1 MKHASSTHNSFKI
14 TFRAMLLMAA
24 LLIVS
29 CTEEAEPYPD
39 LVTEFA
45 DIRTDAD
52 GMFIDMTTDDGTC
65 YSITNTNIQPHRPDT
80 IYRAVAGFVS
90 NGSSTEPY
98 AQIYTLT
105 GAQVLADSTAI
116 LRHDP
121 TGIESMWMGGR
132 YINMQLTAKTQGG
145 RHTWGYAIDFIEEA
159 GEKGRA
165 HTHYHLSLHHNQGND
180 PTSYSQTHYCS
191 ILTTQLPQY
200 ENTDTIT
207 VSVHTFKG
215 IKSWT
220 FSN

>member
-1 MKHASSTHNSFKI
+1 MRHALSTHESFKI
-14 TFRAMLLMAA
+14 TLRAMLLMAA

-29 CTEEAEPYPD
+29 CTEEAEPYPE

-80 IYRAVAGFVS
+80 TYRAVVGFVS
-90 NGSSTEPY
+90 NGSSTEPHS
-98 AQIYTLT
+98 QIYTLT

-121 TGIESMWMGGR
+121 TGIESMWMEGR
-132 YINMQLTAKTQGG
+132 YVNMQLTAKTQGG

-165 HTHYHLSLHHNQGND
+165 HTHYHLSRITNKATIPHPIHKRITV
-180 PTSYSQTHYCS
+180 PYSQPNCHNTKKR
-191 ILTTQLPQY
+191 TRLPY
-200 ENTDTIT
+200 PYTL
-207 VSVHTFKG
+207 SRA
-215 IKSWT
+215 
-220 FSN
+220 

>member
-1 MKHASSTHNSFKI
+1 MKHALSIHESLKI
-14 TFRAMLLMAA
+14 TLRAMLLMAA

-52 GMFIDMTTDDGTC
+52 GMFIDMTTDDGIC

-80 IYRAVAGFVS
+80 TYRAVAGFVS
-90 NGSSTEPY
+90 NGSSTEPH

-116 LRHDP
+116 LRQDP
-121 TGIESMWMGGR
+121 TGVESMWHEGQH
-132 YINMQLTAKTQGG
+132 INMQLTAKTHGG
-145 RHTWGYAIDFIEEA
+145 RHTWGYAIDFIKEGGKKE
-159 GEKGRA
+159 RA
-165 HTHYHLSLHHNQGND
+165 HAHYHLSLHHNQGDD
-180 PTSYSQTHYCS
+180 PTSYSQTYYCS
-191 ILTTQLPQY
+191 IHTTQLPQY

-207 VSVHTFKG
+207 VSVHTFQG
-215 IKSWT
+215 IKSWR
-220 FSN
+220 FPN

>member
-1 MKHASSTHNSFKI
+1 MRHALSTHESFKI
-14 TFRAMLLMAA
+14 TLRAMLLMAA
-24 LLIVS
+24 LLIIS
-29 CTEEAEPYPD
+29 CTKEAEPYPD

-52 GMFIDMTTDDGTC
+52 GMFIDMTTDDGIC

-80 IYRAVAGFVS
+80 TYRAVAGFVS
-90 NGSSTEPY
+90 NGSSTEPH

-116 LRHDP
+116 LRQDP
-121 TGIESMWMGGR
+121 TGVESMWHEGQH
-132 YINMQLTAKTQGG
+132 INMQLTAKTHGG
-145 RHTWGYAIDFIEEA
+145 RHTWGYAIDFIEE
-159 GEKGRA
+159 GGKKERA
-165 HTHYHLSLHHNQGND
+165 HAHYHLSLHHNQGDD
-180 PTSYSQTHYCS
+180 PTSYSQTYYCS
-191 ILTTQLPQY
+191 IHTTQLPQY
-200 ENTDTIT
+200 KNTDTIT

>member
-1 MKHASSTHNSFKI
+1 MRHALSTHESFKI
-14 TFRAMLLMAA
+14 TLRAMLLMAA

-52 GMFIDMTTDDGTC
+52 GMFIDITTDDGTC

-80 IYRAVAGFVS
+80 TYRAVAGFVS
-90 NGSSTEPY
+90 NGSSTEPH

-116 LRHDP
+116 LRQDP
-121 TGIESMWMGGR
+121 TGVESMWHEGQH
-132 YINMQLTAKTQGG
+132 INMQLTAKTHGG
-145 RHTWGYAIDFIEEA
+145 RHTWGYAIDFIEE
-159 GEKGRA
+159 GGKKERA
-165 HTHYHLSLHHNQGND
+165 HAHYHLSLHHNQGDD
-180 PTSYSQTHYCS
+180 PTSYSQTYYCS
-191 ILTTQLPQY
+191 IHTTQLPQY
-200 ENTDTIT
+200 KNTDTIT

>member
-1 MKHASSTHNSFKI
+1 MRHALSTHESFKI
-14 TFRAMLLMAA
+14 TLRAMLLMAA

-80 IYRAVAGFVS
+80 TYRAVAGFVS

-105 GAQVLADSTAI
+105 GAQVLADSTTI

-121 TGIESMWMGGR
+121 TGIESMWMEGR
-132 YINMQLTAKTQGG
+132 YVNMQLTAKTQGG
-145 RHTWGYAIDFIEEA
+145 RHTWGYAIDFIEKG

-220 FSN
+220 FPN

>member
-1 MKHASSTHNSFKI
+1 MRHALSTHESFKI
-14 TFRAMLLMAA
+14 TLRAMLLMAA

-80 IYRAVAGFVS
+80 TYRAVAGFVS
-90 NGSSTEPY
+90 NGSSTEPH

-116 LRHDP
+116 LRQDP
-121 TGIESMWMGGR
+121 TGVESMWHEGQH
-132 YINMQLTAKTQGG
+132 INMQLTAKTHGG
-145 RHTWGYAIDFIEEA
+145 RHTWGYAIDFIEE
-159 GEKGRA
+159 GGKKERA
-165 HTHYHLSLHHNQGND
+165 HAHYHLSLHHNQGDD
-180 PTSYSQTHYCS
+180 PTSYSQTYYCS
-191 ILTTQLPQY
+191 IHTTQLPQY
-200 ENTDTIT
+200 KNTDTIT

>member
-1 MKHASSTHNSFKI
+1 
-14 TFRAMLLMAA
+14 
-24 LLIVS
+24 
-29 CTEEAEPYPD
+29 
-39 LVTEFA
+39 
-45 DIRTDAD
+45 
-52 GMFIDMTTDDGTC
+52 
-65 YSITNTNIQPHRPDT
+65 
-80 IYRAVAGFVS
+80 
-90 NGSSTEPY
+90 
-98 AQIYTLT
+98 
-105 GAQVLADSTAI
+105 
-116 LRHDP
+116 
-121 TGIESMWMGGR
+121 MWMGGR

-165 HTHYHLSLHHNQGND
+165 HTHYYLSLHHNQGND

-207 VSVHTFKG
+207 VSVHTFNG